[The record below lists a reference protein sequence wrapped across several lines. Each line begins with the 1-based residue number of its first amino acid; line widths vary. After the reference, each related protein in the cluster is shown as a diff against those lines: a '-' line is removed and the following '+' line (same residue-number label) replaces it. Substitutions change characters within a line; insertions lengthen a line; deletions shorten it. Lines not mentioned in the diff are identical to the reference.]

1 MFKVVLIEVI
11 IIRRSSL
18 TSLHKVELRLA
29 VRQTSFVLTP
39 LALCSPLQRRPSR
52 WPAMKFRR
60 GSGHPAYAEVEPVG
74 QEKEGFIE
82 SEQCWGRRGRLHP
95 RSPSPLPPPPSF
107 LLLCR
112 PSYLL
117 LHGDFS
123 PGTSRIWR
131 ISVHNGPLR
140 LRSRPVER
148 YMRLDRAAS
157 DTRKWEDPVK
167 LIPDLNLLS
176 SFCWQGTDL
185 PGAEGGK
192 SIDDSDSVSIG

>member
-11 IIRRSSL
+11 IIRRNSL
-18 TSLHKVELRLA
+18 TSLHKSGAASCCTAGIVCPHTSRL
-29 VRQTSFVLTP
+29 VLT
-39 LALCSPLQRRPSR
+39 LAETPKQVASHEVSPRFGPPGLCRGGARGPGEGGLHRVWAVLRGEGSPASPQPS
-52 WPAMKFRR
+52 
-60 GSGHPAYAEVEPVG
+60 
-74 QEKEGFIE
+74 
-82 SEQCWGRRGRLHP
+82 L
-95 RSPSPLPPPPSF
+95 PSLPSL

-117 LHGDFS
+117 LQGDFS
-123 PGTSRIWR
+123 PGTSRIWW
-131 ISVHNGPLR
+131 ISVPNGPLR
-140 LRSRPVER
+140 LRSRPIER
-148 YMRLDRAAS
+148 YLRLDRAAS

-192 SIDDSDSVSIG
+192 SIDDLDSVSIG